1 MILSPLSGFA
11 PIIFTIIMVGIL
23 VIAFV
28 MAGKRMKKYEEER
41 KRKEADFFAA
51 YAAGFIAQTK
61 EKDKNADISEVDF
74 NKNNRM
80 VVLDGYVLNPGDLSW
95 EKFEQFGEIKVYDR
109 TSPEQVVDR
118 IGDANIVITNKT
130 VITREIMSAC
140 PSMKYIGVIATGYNV
155 VDVEAARDFDITVT
169 NVPGY
174 GTDAVA
180 QFTFSLLLEMCNQVG
195 RHSESVMNGDWC
207 REKNFSYWLTP
218 LSDISGKTL
227 GIIGYGSI
235 GSKVAE
241 IALAFGM
248 KVLVYSRTKKSTNLK
263 VKWVELDELF
273 AESDVITLHCPL
285 TKDNEEMINEAS
297 INKMKD
303 GVKLINTARGGL
315 VKEKALVEALN
326 NGKISGAALDVISSE
341 PMKDDSILLNV
352 KNLIITPH
360 IAWASHEARE
370 RLMGIAVD
378 NVEGYLANTPKNM
391 VS

>member
-1 MILSPLSGFA
+1 MILSPLSSFA
-11 PIIFTIIMVGIL
+11 PIIFAIIMVGIL

-28 MAGKRMKKYEEER
+28 MAGKKMKKYEEER

-61 EKDKNADISEVDF
+61 EKDKVSDASEVSFKKD
-74 NKNNRM
+74 NRI

-95 EKFEQFGEIKVYDR
+95 DGFGQFGEIKVYDR
-109 TSPEQVVDR
+109 TSPDQIVDR
-118 IGDANIVITNKT
+118 IGDSNIVITNKT

-140 PSMKYIGVIATGYNV
+140 PSVKYIGVIATGFNV
-155 VDVEAARDFDITVT
+155 VDVEAARDLGITVT

-180 QFTFSLLLEMCNQVG
+180 QFTFALLLEMCNQVG
-195 RHSESVMNGDWC
+195 KHSDSVMKGDWC
-207 REKNFSYWLTP
+207 REKNFSYSLTP

-241 IALAFGM
+241 IAIAFGM
-248 KVLVYSRTKKSTNLK
+248 KVLVNSRTKKSTNLK
-263 VKWVELDELF
+263 VKWVELDELLS
-273 AESDVITLHCPL
+273 ESDVITLHCPL
-285 TKDNEEMINEAS
+285 TKDNEELINEDS

-315 VKEKALVEALN
+315 INENALVEALN
-326 NGKISGAALDVISSE
+326 NGKISGAAVDVISSE
-341 PMKDDSILLNV
+341 PMKDNSILFNT

-378 NVEGYLANTPKNM
+378 NVRMYLINAPKNV